1 MTIKRLIDVALASVA
16 LVLLAPLLL
25 LIALLIKLDSAG
37 PVFFRQERMGK
48 GVQPFLIYK
57 FRTMVQDAPQ
67 KGGALTLG
75 QDPRITRLGRWLR
88 KTKIDELPQL
98 LNVLRGEMGFVGP
111 RPEVRK
117 YVEMFPREFEQILE
131 IRPGLT
137 DLASLKYRDESEVLG
152 RFENAEEAY
161 VKVILPDK
169 IRLAQQY
176 LERSSVFFDLTLI
189 CKTLLKLARPL
200 DHGDPG
206 LGEQIVRS
214 RDLP

>member
-1 MTIKRLIDVALASVA
+1 MTIKRLIDVTLAGVA

-25 LIALLIKLDSAG
+25 LVTLLIKLDSAG

-57 FRTMVQDAPQ
+57 FRTMVRDAPQ
-67 KGGALTLG
+67 KGGPLTLG

-98 LNVLRGEMGFVGP
+98 LNILRGEMAFVGP

-117 YVEMFPREFEQILE
+117 YVEMFPREFEEILQ

-137 DLASLKYRDESEVLG
+137 DLASLKYRDESEFLG

-161 VKVILPDK
+161 VQVILPDK
-169 IRLAQQY
+169 IRLAKEY
-176 LERSSVFFDLTLI
+176 LNQSSFLFDLSVILR
-189 CKTLLKLARPL
+189 TLLKLAGNR
-200 DHGDPG
+200 G
-206 LGEQIVRS
+206 
-214 RDLP
+214 

>member
-1 MTIKRLIDVALASVA
+1 MTIKRLIDVTLAGVA

-25 LIALLIKLDSAG
+25 LVTLLIKLDSAG

-57 FRTMVQDAPQ
+57 FRTMVRDAPQ
-67 KGGALTLG
+67 KGGPLTLG

-98 LNVLRGEMGFVGP
+98 LNILRGEMAFVGP

-117 YVEMFPREFEQILE
+117 YVEMFPREFEEILQ

-137 DLASLKYRDESEVLG
+137 DLASLKYRDESEFLG

-169 IRLAQQY
+169 IRLAKEY
-176 LERSSVFFDLTLI
+176 LSQSSFLFDLSVILR
-189 CKTLLKLARPL
+189 TLLKLAGNR
-200 DHGDPG
+200 G
-206 LGEQIVRS
+206 
-214 RDLP
+214 